1 MYNGYT
7 EARKKANIKYMQ
19 DKTDNIQLRL
29 PKGTKERWR
38 AAAELAGI
46 SMTKYVAD
54 AVEKQIDLD
63 KIKNK
68 NG

>member
-7 EARKKANIKYMQ
+7 DARKRANIKYMQ

-29 PKGTKERWR
+29 PKGTKDRWKN
-38 AAAELAGI
+38 AAELAGM

-54 AVEKQIDLD
+54 AVEKQMQLN

-68 NG
+68 N

>member
-29 PKGTKERWR
+29 SKGTKERWK
-38 AAAELAGI
+38 AAAELAGM

-54 AVEKQIDLD
+54 AVEKQIQSEQDD
-63 KIKNK
+63 T
-68 NG
+68 